1 MSLTR
6 QEYLEI
12 LEGLNEDYH
21 FNERIRNILLN
32 YGLIEGSAE
41 DE

>member
-1 MSLTR
+1 MTKELEEEIRELIR
-6 QEYLEI
+6 Q
-12 LEGLNEDYH
+12 
-21 FNERIRNILLN
+21 ILLE

>member
-1 MSLTR
+1 MTP
-6 QEYLEI
+6 ELEAEI
-12 LEGLNEDYH
+12 RELIRTMLLE
-21 FNERIRNILLN
+21 